1 MRATIA
7 LATVLMLCWPWHR
20 SGFAWGQESAY
31 TTPSDAPASP
41 SLNPTTPSALGAPF
55 TPGPPYRIGLGDV
68 LRIAVWKEPD
78 FSATLQVRSDGKI
91 SLPLLND
98 IDAVGSTP
106 MELAA
111 FLRDKLKK
119 YVDDPRVTVI
129 VSQAKSQ
136 VIFMVGEVGRHGAMP
151 LTPNMTVLEAL
162 ITAGP
167 TTFANTKKIYVLRV
181 ENGVE
186 HKLPVNYKQLVK
198 GRNIN
203 RNLVLKPGDLVVV
216 P

>member
-1 MRATIA
+1 
-7 LATVLMLCWPWHR
+7 
-20 SGFAWGQESAY
+20 
-31 TTPSDAPASP
+31 
-41 SLNPTTPSALGAPF
+41 
-55 TPGPPYRIGLGDV
+55 LGDV